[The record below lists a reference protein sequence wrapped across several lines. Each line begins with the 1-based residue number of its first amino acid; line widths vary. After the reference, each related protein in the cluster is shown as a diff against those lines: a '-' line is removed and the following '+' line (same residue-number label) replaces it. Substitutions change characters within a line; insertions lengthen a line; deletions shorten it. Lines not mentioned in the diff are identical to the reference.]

1 MKKIGVLTSGGDS
14 PGMNAAIRAVVRCG
28 IDRGMTVYGI
38 SRGYEGL
45 IDGDIREMDRASVG
59 GIIHRG
65 GTVLGTARSERFM
78 TAKGQDKAVSV
89 LEAFGIEGLA
99 VIGGNGSLTG
109 ALELDKRGI
118 KIMGIP
124 GTIDNDLGYTDY
136 TIGFDTA
143 VNTVLDDIS
152 KLRDTSSSHGRT
164 TLVEVMGRNAGY
176 LALNAGLAVGATC
189 ILIPEVD
196 YDIDSYIIERMRRT
210 QKTGKQ
216 HFIIIVAEGVKGVEA
231 KSLAKYIQE
240 KTGVESRATVLG
252 HVQRG
257 GSPSGRDRVL
267 ASQMGYQAVQL
278 LKNDIGNRVVVV
290 SKDKIVDYDIIEAL
304 NMKKTIDLELYKI
317 ANEISI

>member
-124 GTIDNDLGYTDY
+124 GTIDNDLVYTDY

-164 TLVEVMGRNAGY
+164 TLVEVMGRNCGDI
-176 LALNAGLAVGATC
+176 ALRAGLAGGAEFVM
-189 ILIPEVD
+189 IPERD
-196 YDIDSYIIERMRRT
+196 YDIGDVCRKILEGAARGKKHSIIIKAEGSKLSS
-210 QKTGKQ
+210 QEVVDKISEITGKDTRM
-216 HFIIIVAEGVKGVEA
+216 V
-231 KSLAKYIQE
+231 
-240 KTGVESRATVLG
+240 VLSYL
-252 HVQRG
+252 QRG
-257 GSPSGRDRVL
+257 GSPTSDDRILATMAGAKAAELLYDDADSKAIGIVGNKITVLPLYDALQITRD
-267 ASQMGYQAVQL
+267 
-278 LKNDIGNRVVVV
+278 
-290 SKDKIVDYDIIEAL
+290 
-304 NMKKTIDLELYKI
+304 IDPYMLELVDVLSK
-317 ANEISI
+317 

>member
-38 SRGYEGL
+38 SRGYEGM

-164 TLVEVMGRNAGY
+164 TLVEVMGRNCGDI
-176 LALNAGLAVGATC
+176 ALRAGLAGGAEFVM
-189 ILIPEVD
+189 IPERD
-196 YDIDSYIIERMRRT
+196 YDIGDVCRKILEGAARGKKHSIIIKAEGSKLSS
-210 QKTGKQ
+210 QEVVDKISEITGKDTRM
-216 HFIIIVAEGVKGVEA
+216 V
-231 KSLAKYIQE
+231 
-240 KTGVESRATVLG
+240 VLSYL
-252 HVQRG
+252 QRG
-257 GSPSGRDRVL
+257 GSPTSDDRILATMAGAKAAELLYDDADSKAIGIVGNKITVLPLYDALQITRD
-267 ASQMGYQAVQL
+267 
-278 LKNDIGNRVVVV
+278 
-290 SKDKIVDYDIIEAL
+290 
-304 NMKKTIDLELYKI
+304 IDPYMLELIDVLSK
-317 ANEISI
+317 

>member
-1 MKKIGVLTSGGDS
+1 
-14 PGMNAAIRAVVRCG
+14 MNAAIRAVVRCG

-164 TLVEVMGRNAGY
+164 TLVEVMGRNCGDI
-176 LALNAGLAVGATC
+176 ALRAGLAGGAEFVM
-189 ILIPEVD
+189 IPERD
-196 YDIDSYIIERMRRT
+196 YDIGDVCRKILEGAARGKKHSIIIKAEGSKLSS
-210 QKTGKQ
+210 QEVVDKISEITGKDTRM
-216 HFIIIVAEGVKGVEA
+216 V
-231 KSLAKYIQE
+231 
-240 KTGVESRATVLG
+240 VLSYL
-252 HVQRG
+252 QRG
-257 GSPSGRDRVL
+257 GSPTSDDRILATMAGAKAAELLYDDADSKAIGIVGNKITVLPLYDALQITRD
-267 ASQMGYQAVQL
+267 
-278 LKNDIGNRVVVV
+278 
-290 SKDKIVDYDIIEAL
+290 
-304 NMKKTIDLELYKI
+304 IDPYMLELIDVLSK
-317 ANEISI
+317 

>member
-89 LEAFGIEGLA
+89 LETFGIEGLA

-109 ALELDKRGI
+109 ALDLDRRGI
-118 KIMGIP
+118 KVMGIP

-164 TLVEVMGRNAGY
+164 TLVEVMGRNCGDI
-176 LALNAGLAVGATC
+176 ALRAGLAGGAEFVM
-189 ILIPEVD
+189 IPERD
-196 YDIDSYIIERMRRT
+196 YDIGDVCRKILEGAARGKKHSIIIKAEGSKLSS
-210 QKTGKQ
+210 QEVVDKISEITGKDTRM
-216 HFIIIVAEGVKGVEA
+216 V
-231 KSLAKYIQE
+231 
-240 KTGVESRATVLG
+240 VLSYL
-252 HVQRG
+252 QRG
-257 GSPSGRDRVL
+257 GSPTSDDRILATMAGAKAAELLYDDADSKAIGIVGNKITVLPLYDALQITRD
-267 ASQMGYQAVQL
+267 
-278 LKNDIGNRVVVV
+278 
-290 SKDKIVDYDIIEAL
+290 
-304 NMKKTIDLELYKI
+304 IDPYMLELIDVLSK
-317 ANEISI
+317 

>member
-152 KLRDTSSSHGRT
+152 KLIDTSSSHGRT
-164 TLVEVMGRNAGY
+164 TLVEVMGRNCGDI
-176 LALNAGLAVGATC
+176 ALRAGLAGGAEFVM
-189 ILIPEVD
+189 IPERD
-196 YDIDSYIIERMRRT
+196 YDIGDVCRKILEGAARGKKHSIIIKAEGSKLSS
-210 QKTGKQ
+210 QEVVDKISEITGKDTRM
-216 HFIIIVAEGVKGVEA
+216 V
-231 KSLAKYIQE
+231 
-240 KTGVESRATVLG
+240 VLSYL
-252 HVQRG
+252 QRG
-257 GSPSGRDRVL
+257 GSPTSDDRILATMAGAKAAELLYDDADSKAIGIVGNKITVLPLYDALQITRD
-267 ASQMGYQAVQL
+267 
-278 LKNDIGNRVVVV
+278 
-290 SKDKIVDYDIIEAL
+290 
-304 NMKKTIDLELYKI
+304 IDPYMLELIDVLSK
-317 ANEISI
+317 

>member
-1 MKKIGVLTSGGDS
+1 MKIGVLTSGGDS
-14 PGMNAAIRAVVRCG
+14 PGMNAAVRAVVRFG
-28 IDRGMTVYGI
+28 IARGMKVYGI
-38 SRGYEGL
+38 YRGYEGL

-164 TLVEVMGRNAGY
+164 TLVEVMGRNCGDI
-176 LALNAGLAVGATC
+176 ALRAGLAGGAEFVM
-189 ILIPEVD
+189 IPERD
-196 YDIDSYIIERMRRT
+196 YDIGDVCRKILEGAARGKKHSIIIKAEGSKLSS
-210 QKTGKQ
+210 QEVVDKISEITGKDTRM
-216 HFIIIVAEGVKGVEA
+216 V
-231 KSLAKYIQE
+231 
-240 KTGVESRATVLG
+240 VLSYL
-252 HVQRG
+252 QRG
-257 GSPSGRDRVL
+257 GSPTSDDRVL
-267 ASQMGYQAVQL
+267 ATMAGAKAAEL
-278 LKNDIGNRVVVV
+278 LYDDADSKAIGIVGNKITVLPLYDALQITRDI
-290 SKDKIVDYDIIEAL
+290 DPY
-304 NMKKTIDLELYKI
+304 MLELIDVLSK
-317 ANEISI
+317 

>member
-65 GTVLGTARSERFM
+65 GTILGTARSERFM

-164 TLVEVMGRNAGY
+164 TLVEVMGRNCGDI
-176 LALNAGLAVGATC
+176 ALRAGLAGGAEFVM
-189 ILIPEVD
+189 IPERD
-196 YDIDSYIIERMRRT
+196 YDIGDVCRKILEGAARGKKHSIIIKAEGSKLSS
-210 QKTGKQ
+210 QEVVDKISEITGKDTRM
-216 HFIIIVAEGVKGVEA
+216 V
-231 KSLAKYIQE
+231 
-240 KTGVESRATVLG
+240 VLSYL
-252 HVQRG
+252 QRG
-257 GSPSGRDRVL
+257 GSPTSDDRILATMAGAKAAELLYDDADSKAIGIVGNKITVLPLYDALQITRD
-267 ASQMGYQAVQL
+267 
-278 LKNDIGNRVVVV
+278 
-290 SKDKIVDYDIIEAL
+290 
-304 NMKKTIDLELYKI
+304 IDPYMLELIDVLSK
-317 ANEISI
+317 

>member
-164 TLVEVMGRNAGY
+164 TLVEVMGRNCGDI
-176 LALNAGLAVGATC
+176 ALRAGLAGGAEFVM
-189 ILIPEVD
+189 IPERD
-196 YDIDSYIIERMRRT
+196 YDIGDVCRKILEGAARGKKHSIIIKAEGSKLSS
-210 QKTGKQ
+210 QEVVDKISEITGKDTRM
-216 HFIIIVAEGVKGVEA
+216 V
-231 KSLAKYIQE
+231 
-240 KTGVESRATVLG
+240 VLSYL
-252 HVQRG
+252 QRG
-257 GSPSGRDRVL
+257 GSPTSDDRILATMAGAKAAELLYDDADSKAIGIVGNKITVL
-267 ASQMGYQAVQL
+267 PLY
-278 LKNDIGNRVVVV
+278 
-290 SKDKIVDYDIIEAL
+290 EAL
-304 NMKKTIDLELYKI
+304 QITRDIDPYMLELIDVLSK
-317 ANEISI
+317 

>member
-164 TLVEVMGRNAGY
+164 TLVEVMGRNCGDI
-176 LALNAGLAVGATC
+176 ALRAGLAGGAEFVM
-189 ILIPEVD
+189 IPERD
-196 YDIDSYIIERMRRT
+196 YDIGDVCRKILEGAARGKKHIIIIKAEGSKLSS
-210 QKTGKQ
+210 QEVVDKISEITGKDTRM
-216 HFIIIVAEGVKGVEA
+216 V
-231 KSLAKYIQE
+231 
-240 KTGVESRATVLG
+240 VLSYL
-252 HVQRG
+252 QRG
-257 GSPSGRDRVL
+257 GSPTSDDRILATMAGAKAAELLYDDADSKAIGIVGNKITVLPLYDALQITRD
-267 ASQMGYQAVQL
+267 
-278 LKNDIGNRVVVV
+278 
-290 SKDKIVDYDIIEAL
+290 
-304 NMKKTIDLELYKI
+304 IDPYMLELIDVLSK
-317 ANEISI
+317 

>member
-1 MKKIGVLTSGGDS
+1 MKIGVLTSGGDS
-14 PGMNAAIRAVVRCG
+14 PGMNAAVRAVVRFG
-28 IDRGMTVYGI
+28 IARGMKIYGI
-38 SRGYEGL
+38 YRGYEGL

-164 TLVEVMGRNAGY
+164 TLVEVMGRNCGDI
-176 LALNAGLAVGATC
+176 ALRAGLAGGAEFVM
-189 ILIPEVD
+189 IPERD
-196 YDIDSYIIERMRRT
+196 YDIGDVCRKILEGAARGKKHSIIIKAEGSRLSSQEVVDRISEI
-210 QKTGKQ
+210 TGKDTRM
-216 HFIIIVAEGVKGVEA
+216 V
-231 KSLAKYIQE
+231 
-240 KTGVESRATVLG
+240 VLSYL
-252 HVQRG
+252 QRG
-257 GSPSGRDRVL
+257 GSPTSDDRILATMAGAKAAELLYDDADSKAIGIVGNKITVLPLYDALQITRD
-267 ASQMGYQAVQL
+267 
-278 LKNDIGNRVVVV
+278 
-290 SKDKIVDYDIIEAL
+290 
-304 NMKKTIDLELYKI
+304 IDPYMLELIDVLSK
-317 ANEISI
+317 

>member
-28 IDRGMTVYGI
+28 IDRGMAVYGI

-164 TLVEVMGRNAGY
+164 TLVEVMGRNCGDI
-176 LALNAGLAVGATC
+176 ALRAGLAGGAEFVM
-189 ILIPEVD
+189 IPERD
-196 YDIDSYIIERMRRT
+196 YDIGDVCRKILEGAARGKKHSIIIKAEGSKLSS
-210 QKTGKQ
+210 QEVVDKISEITGKDTRM
-216 HFIIIVAEGVKGVEA
+216 V
-231 KSLAKYIQE
+231 
-240 KTGVESRATVLG
+240 VLSYL
-252 HVQRG
+252 QRG
-257 GSPSGRDRVL
+257 GSPTSDDRILATMAGAKAAELLYDDADSKAIGIVGNKITVLPLYDALQITRD
-267 ASQMGYQAVQL
+267 
-278 LKNDIGNRVVVV
+278 
-290 SKDKIVDYDIIEAL
+290 
-304 NMKKTIDLELYKI
+304 IDPYMLELIGVLSK
-317 ANEISI
+317 

>member
-65 GTVLGTARSERFM
+65 GTVLGTVRSERFM

-164 TLVEVMGRNAGY
+164 TLVEVMGRNCGDI
-176 LALNAGLAVGATC
+176 ALRAGLAGGAEFVM
-189 ILIPEVD
+189 IPERD
-196 YDIDSYIIERMRRT
+196 YDIGDVCRKILEGAARGKKHSIIIKAEGSKLSS
-210 QKTGKQ
+210 QEVVDKISEITGKDTRM
-216 HFIIIVAEGVKGVEA
+216 V
-231 KSLAKYIQE
+231 
-240 KTGVESRATVLG
+240 VLSYL
-252 HVQRG
+252 QRG
-257 GSPSGRDRVL
+257 GSPTSDDRILATMAGAKAAELLYDDADSKAIGIVGNKITVLPLYDALQITRD
-267 ASQMGYQAVQL
+267 
-278 LKNDIGNRVVVV
+278 
-290 SKDKIVDYDIIEAL
+290 
-304 NMKKTIDLELYKI
+304 IDPYMLELIDVLSK
-317 ANEISI
+317 